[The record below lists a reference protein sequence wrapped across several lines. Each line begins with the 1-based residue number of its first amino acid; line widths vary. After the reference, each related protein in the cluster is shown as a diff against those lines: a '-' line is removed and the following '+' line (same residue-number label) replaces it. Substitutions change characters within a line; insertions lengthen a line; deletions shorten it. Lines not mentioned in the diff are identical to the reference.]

1 VTLLNFDVRFTPE
14 SGHSLGR
21 QACPLCAI
29 SGLTHHNRTVKQVA
43 DLPGRDTVPYI
54 AAGMIPLGTGQ
65 MAIDIGRRKL
75 IAGLGSAA
83 VASPLSVRAQQSD
96 RVRRIG
102 VLNSLAET
110 DLDAQAWDAA
120 FRKRLDELGW
130 IDGRNIHIDYRWGPG
145 SVERLQLFAKELV
158 RLNPDVLVAVTTP
171 ATAALQ
177 QETHTIPIVFAFVS
191 DPIGSGFVKSLAH
204 PGGNATGWTPY
215 TPALG
220 GKWLEILKE
229 IAPRVRRV
237 GILFNPTTAPYVTG
251 YYLPDLKAAAAA
263 FAVEPIITVVHE
275 TAEFE
280 DAISEVAR
288 ERDGGL
294 IAIPDTFLFVHRMP
308 FIALANK
315 YRVPAIYPWQHVC
328 REGGLITYSPDL
340 VEPFPRVA
348 EYIDRILKGANFADL
363 PVQAPTKYELA
374 INLQTARALGIEV
387 PPGLLAI
394 ADEVIE

>member
-1 VTLLNFDVRFTPE
+1 M
-14 SGHSLGR
+14 S
-21 QACPLCAI
+21 ALCHKRPHAPQ
-29 SGLTHHNRTVKQVA
+29 HNRTVRQVA

-83 VASPLSVRAQQSD
+83 VASPPSVRAQQSD

-158 RLNPDVLVAVTTP
+158 RLNPDVLVTVTTP

-177 QETHTIPIVFAFVS
+177 QETHTIPIVFAFVA

-374 INLQTARALGIEV
+374 INLETAKALDLNV
-387 PPGLLAI
+387 PGTLLAR

>member
-1 VTLLNFDVRFTPE
+1 MSAHSQVKGGICGIPFVPDVK
-14 SGHSLGR
+14 L
-21 QACPLCAI
+21 ACE
-29 SGLTHHNRTVKQVA
+29 VKPR
-43 DLPGRDTVPYI
+43 LR
-54 AAGMIPLGTGQ
+54 
-65 MAIDIGRRKL
+65 
-75 IAGLGSAA
+75 LGSAA

-145 SVERLQLFAKELV
+145 SVERLQLLAKELV

-229 IAPRVRRV
+229 IAPRVGRV

-263 FAVEPIITVVHE
+263 FAVEPIITVVHD

-340 VEPFPRVA
+340 VEPFPGVA

-374 INLQTARALGIEV
+374 INLKTAKALDLNV
-387 PPGLLAI
+387 PGTLLAR

>member
-1 VTLLNFDVRFTPE
+1 
-14 SGHSLGR
+14 
-21 QACPLCAI
+21 
-29 SGLTHHNRTVKQVA
+29 
-43 DLPGRDTVPYI
+43 
-54 AAGMIPLGTGQ
+54 

-145 SVERLQLFAKELV
+145 SVERLQLLAKELV